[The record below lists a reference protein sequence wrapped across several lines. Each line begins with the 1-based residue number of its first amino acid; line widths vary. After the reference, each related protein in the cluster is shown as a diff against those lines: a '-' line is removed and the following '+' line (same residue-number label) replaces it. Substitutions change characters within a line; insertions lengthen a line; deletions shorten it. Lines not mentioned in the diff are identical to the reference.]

1 MFETPAH
8 PTDRPSNAALSAR
21 FLRHLQHAVRRANEL
36 QGTVL
41 LRLHCT
47 LPACDPWALWQQQ
60 APPANLG
67 AQTSFA
73 FNDGRMGL
81 CAAAWGQLQG
91 LTLQPAQRFAQAKAA
106 CARLLEQTMDVCWET
121 FALPDADAPLAFAS
135 FAFGAATATAPLG
148 RPDELSWEGLGGG
161 QLLVPRTL
169 VYRRAPRLPQVVARS
184 HLVLGLQVAPHTS
197 AAAQQQLLVQT
208 VAQLQALQAA
218 AQALGQ
224 PQAHSLPAHL
234 ARQPL
239 HSAVQSEDADAQPDA
254 RAAWTQR
261 VDQAR
266 AAAHSGVLDKVVLAR
281 QAAFKATPGNV
292 FSPSA
297 TVFRLRQSHPH
308 SICFALGHADGRSF
322 VGASPE
328 YLVQV
333 SGREMTTQAVAGTAP
348 RGAQPQADAR
358 LAAGLLGS
366 AKDLCEHAVV
376 ADVMAKVLEPL
387 CTELRRPSAPQL
399 ICLPRVQH
407 LETPFEGTLRQ
418 AGGILDLVQRLHPT
432 PSVGGWPVRA
442 AGDFIAENEA
452 FDRGFYA
459 GPIGWLT
466 AASDGVFAVAIRSVL
481 MRGDEA
487 LAYAGAGIVAASD
500 PQAEW
505 RETELKLRTVRE
517 ALCTECLESA
527 PARLG
532 VPAEAI

>member
-1 MFETPAH
+1 MLETPAY
-8 PTDRPSNAALSAR
+8 PTERQSHAALSDR
-21 FLRHLQHAVRRANEL
+21 FLRHLQHAARRANEL
-36 QGTVL
+36 RGTVL

-60 APPANLG
+60 APATTQRPAE
-67 AQTSFA
+67 TSFA
-73 FNDGRMGL
+73 LNDGRMGL

-91 LTLQPAQRFAQAKAA
+91 VTLQPAQRFAQARAA

-135 FAFGAATATAPLG
+135 FAFAGVAAAPG
-148 RPDELSWEGLGGG
+148 SPGGLSWEGLGGG
-161 QLLVPRTL
+161 QLFVPRTL

-184 HLVLGLQVAPHTS
+184 HLVVALQVAQHTP
-197 AAAQQQLLVQT
+197 AAALQQLQAQT
-208 VAQLQALQAA
+208 VARLQALQAA
-218 AQALGQ
+218 AKTLGP
-224 PQAHSLPAHL
+224 PQVHSLPAHL
-234 ARQPL
+234 AGQPL
-239 HSAVQSEDADAQPDA
+239 HSAVDAGSKAGPCAA

-266 AAAHSGVLDKVVLAR
+266 AAAASGALDKVVLAR
-281 QAAFKATPGNV
+281 QAVFKAPPGSV

-297 TVFRLRQSHPH
+297 TAFRLRQSHPQ
-308 SICFALGHADGRSF
+308 SICFAMGHADGRSF

-348 RGAQPQADAR
+348 RGAQPQADAQ
-358 LAAGLLGS
+358 LGAGLLSS

-387 CTELRRPSAPQL
+387 CTELRRPSTPQL

-442 AGDFIAENEA
+442 AGEFIAEHEA

-466 AASDGVFAVAIRSVL
+466 AASDGAFAVAIRSVL
-481 MRGDEA
+481 MRGADA

-517 ALCTECLESA
+517 ALCTERLETA
-527 PARLG
+527 AVRLG
-532 VPAEAI
+532 VPAEAV